1 MDEYQVKEIKE
12 AINAADEALF
22 HLRNASRELDKAR
35 GWGIWDII
43 GGGLLTNLIKHG
55 KMRDA
60 EYEIGCAKDALA
72 RFDKELRDVAGYSSV
87 HIDSFLTFADFF
99 FDGLIADILVQSK
112 IRDAMDQC
120 RYAIRDVESVRAD
133 LVSKLGGYA

>member
-60 EYEIGCAKDALA
+60 EYEIGCAKNALA
-72 RFDKELRDVAGYSSV
+72 RFDKELRDVAGYSTI

-99 FDGLIADILVQSK
+99 FDGLIADLLVQSK

>member
-60 EYEIGCAKDALA
+60 EYEIGCAKNALA

>member
-1 MDEYQVKEIKE
+1 MDQYQVKEIKE

-60 EYEIGCAKDALA
+60 EYEIGCAKNALA

-99 FDGLIADILVQSK
+99 FDGLIADLVVQSK

-120 RYAIRDVESVRAD
+120 RYAIRDVERVRAD
-133 LVSKLGGYA
+133 LVAKLGGYA

>member
-22 HLRNASRELDKAR
+22 HLRSASRELDKAR

-43 GGGLLTNLIKHG
+43 GGGLITDLIKHG
-55 KMRDA
+55 KMRNA

-99 FDGLIADILVQSK
+99 FDGLIADLLVQSK
-112 IRDAMDQC
+112 IRDAIDQC
-120 RYAIRDVESVRAD
+120 NYTIRDVEKVRED
-133 LVSKLGGYA
+133 LVDKLGRRV

>member
-72 RFDKELRDVAGYSSV
+72 RFNKELRDVAGYSTI

-99 FDGLIADILVQSK
+99 FDGLIADLLVQSK
-112 IRDAMDQC
+112 IRDAIDQC
-120 RYAIRDVESVRAD
+120 NYTIRDVEKVRED
-133 LVSKLGGYA
+133 LVDKLGRRV

>member
-43 GGGLLTNLIKHG
+43 GGGLITDLIKHG
-55 KMRDA
+55 KMRNA

-72 RFDKELRDVAGYSSV
+72 RFDKELRDVAGYSSI

>member
-43 GGGLLTNLIKHG
+43 GGGLITDLIKHG
-55 KMRDA
+55 KMRNA

>member
-1 MDEYQVKEIKE
+1 MDQYQVKEIKE

-60 EYEIGCAKDALA
+60 EYEIGCAKNALA

-87 HIDSFLTFADFF
+87 HIDSCPGSGTT
-99 FDGLIADILVQSK
+99 VT
-112 IRDAMDQC
+112 IRIPKTD
-120 RYAIRDVESVRAD
+120 RGER
-133 LVSKLGGYA
+133 G

>member
-43 GGGLLTNLIKHG
+43 GGGLITDLIKHG
-55 KMRDA
+55 KMRNA

-133 LVSKLGGYA
+133 LVSKLGGYE